1 MTDVSLRDD
10 LVQRLREIAQ
20 RENSHM
26 DRGIIVAGG
35 MAITQR

>member
-1 MTDVSLRDD
+1 MTDISLRDD

-20 RENSHM
+20 RENARM
-26 DRGIIVAGG
+26 DKVINVAGG